1 MRALPTVLLA
11 AFLLVPTVA
20 SAQPPAQPEQPQ
32 ARLTI
37 TRLGC
42 FSLQRAFAESAE
54 GKAGLARIT
63 ALQEKRAR
71 EIAEKNKALQ
81 AQEAALQASL
91 SVLAD
96 DARSQKSR
104 ELEKFRID
112 VQRFIADAQAE
123 VTGAQREM
131 EAGFIAKLRPAVA
144 QVARTQGLQLV
155 FSLDE
160 PSVVWSD
167 PALDITADVIKL
179 LAQK

>member
-1 MRALPTVLLA
+1 MRTLPTVLIA
-11 AFLLVPTVA
+11 AFLLVPASA
-20 SAQPPAQPEQPQ
+20 SAQPTAQPEQPA
-32 ARLTI
+32 ARLTV
-37 TRLGC
+37 TRLGA
-42 FSLQRAFAESAE
+42 FSLQRAFAESSE

-81 AQEAALQASL
+81 AQEATLQASL
-91 SVLAD
+91 SLLAEE
-96 DARSQKSR
+96 ARAQKTR

-144 QVARTQGLQLV
+144 QVARTQGLQLI
-155 FSLDE
+155 FNLDE
-160 PSVVWSD
+160 SSVVWSD
-167 PALDITADVIKL
+167 PALDITADVVKL
-179 LAQK
+179 LAQR

>member
-1 MRALPTVLLA
+1 MRELLPLVAVSLM
-11 AFLLVPTVA
+11 LVPTPASAQATA
-20 SAQPPAQPEQPQ
+20 SAQPES
-32 ARLTI
+32 RLTV

-42 FSLQRAFAESAE
+42 FSLQRAFSESAE
-54 GKAGLARIT
+54 GKAGIARLS

-91 SVLAD
+91 TVLGD

-112 VQRFIADAQAE
+112 VQRFIQDAQAE

-131 EAGFIAKLRPAVA
+131 EISFIAKLRPAVER
-144 QVARTQGLQLV
+144 VAKDQGLQMV
-155 FSLDE
+155 VNLDD

-167 PALDITADVIKL
+167 PGLDITGDVIKL